1 MSINYNTIGNIST
14 HAPYTEGD
22 DRAEACIR
30 KWQSF
35 QLTPPIQRAT
45 LFLSR
50 WSHFPTI
57 STHAPYTEGDRK
69 SKADRP

>member
-45 LFLSR
+45 PQFVNHGLR
-50 WSHFPTI
+50 IVI
-57 STHAPYTEGDRK
+57 STHAPYTEGDL
-69 SKADRP
+69 